1 MGGAPPR
8 SITHVEHTRL
18 PIGLP
23 GLVALI
29 KRFVQVWVKKRDALE
44 ARGGHVMRENTTK
57 ILPERNDKEGRMP
70 VKNTRTCFNQPCD

>member
-1 MGGAPPR
+1 M
-8 SITHVEHTRL
+8 
-18 PIGLP
+18 
-23 GLVALI
+23 
-29 KRFVQVWVKKRDALE
+29 KKRDALE